1 MKPSIFLNDMLTK
14 GAILGGVMMVS
25 GILETSM
32 ICYGS
37 SSKWLAIMTAEIFV
51 AMAIYIWLTFR
62 FTKNYAKLVLAER
75 KHLPFF
81 SFGNGFA
88 YVVSIS
94 MLAGVI
100 ATLGNYMFRHYI
112 VGFENYISANVKLIQ
127 DVISNT
133 EVPASMVGT
142 YDQMFK
148 TIESQSEPSLI
159 SAIFSG
165 VWTYLIS
172 GTIVGLIVAAI
183 TKREPQI
190 FDKQDEQ

>member
-51 AMAIYIWLTFR
+51 AMAIYIWLTLR

-94 MLAGVI
+94 MLSGVI

-112 VGFENYISANVKLIQ
+112 VGFENYISANIKLIQ

-165 VWTYLIS
+165 VWTYLI
-172 GTIVGLIVAAI
+172 
-183 TKREPQI
+183 
-190 FDKQDEQ
+190 

>member
-14 GAILGGVMMVS
+14 GAILGGVMMTS
-25 GILETSM
+25 SILETSM
-32 ICYGS
+32 ICYGGGV
-37 SSKWLAIMTAEIFV
+37 KWLTIMTAEVFV
-51 AMAIYIWLTFR
+51 AMAVYIWLTLR

-75 KHLPFF
+75 ENIPFF

-94 MLAGVI
+94 MLTGVI
-100 ATLGNYMFRHYI
+100 AALGGYLFRHYI
-112 VGFENYISANVKLIQ
+112 VGFENYIAANIKLIQ
-127 DVISNT
+127 DILSQT

-148 TIESQSEPSLI
+148 TIESQSEPSII
-159 SAIFSG
+159 SAILSG
-165 VWTYLIS
+165 VWTYLVAGS
-172 GTIVGLIVAAI
+172 FVGLIVAAI
-183 TKREPQI
+183 TKREPKI

>member
-1 MKPSIFLNDMLTK
+1 MKPSIFINDMLTK

-25 GILETSM
+25 SILETSM
-32 ICYGS
+32 LCYGGNS
-37 SSKWLAIMTAEIFV
+37 TWLAVMSAEV
-51 AMAIYIWLTFR
+51 LVSMALYIWLTLR
-62 FTKNYAKLVLAER
+62 FTKGYAKLVLEEH
-75 KHLPFF
+75 KQLPFF
-81 SFGNGFA
+81 SFSNGFS

-100 ATLGNYMFRHYI
+100 AALGNYMFRHYV
-112 VGFENYISANVKLIQ
+112 VGFEDYISANIKLIQ
-127 DVISNT
+127 DVLSQS

-148 TIESQSEPSLI
+148 TLEAQSEPSLI

-172 GTIVGLIVAAI
+172 GTVVGLIVAAV

-190 FDKQDEQ
+190 FDNQNEQ